1 MEKIFT
7 NKAYCEWLLEQATLK
22 RPYWYGTC
30 FQGCS
35 SDLLARKAK
44 QYPSEYQEG
53 RMARYKK
60 DIAAEQICGD
70 CVGGAIKGAAWV
82 LLGEQKWKY
91 QSNGVPDKSADGMF
105 EWCVKQGAETG
116 PIGTI
121 PEIPG
126 IAVRKKGHVGVYVGG
141 GQVVEWRGFSYG
153 CVVTKLYD
161 RPWTDWY
168 ELPWVDYEN
177 GECGMGNGEL
187 RPTLKN
193 GAKGEAVKALQER
206 LIELGYGM
214 YLGRWGADGEF
225 GNGTENAVMAFQGA
239 MGLEVDGVV
248 GPKTWAALDSAPAPK
263 LYTDTIHALTQ
274 PEIDRLRV
282 DWPMGEAT
290 EE

>member
-7 NKAYCEWLLEQATLK
+7 NQAYCEWLLEQATLK

-30 FQGCS
+30 FQKCTAS
-35 SDLLARKAK
+35 LLNAK
-44 QYPSEYQEG
+44 KEQYPSEYKEG

-60 DIAAEQICGD
+60 DIAAEQIAGD
-70 CVGGAIKGAAWV
+70 CVGGAIKGAAWT
-82 LLGEQKWKY
+82 LLSTVKWRSK
-91 QSNGVPDKSADGMF
+91 SHNVPDESANGMF
-105 EWCVKQGAETG
+105 TYCKAQGAEYG
-116 PIGTI
+116 PIDTM
-121 PEIPG
+121 PDRPG
-126 IAVRKKGHVGVYVGG
+126 VAVRKKGHVGIYVGDG
-141 GQVVEWRGFSYG
+141 KVVEWRGFDYG
-153 CVVTKLYD
+153 CVVTLLKD

-168 ELPWVDYEN
+168 SLPWVEYEN
-177 GECGMGNGEL
+177 AGDEKPVDL
-187 RPTLKN
+187 RPLLKK

-225 GNGTENAVMAFQGA
+225 GNGTENAVMAFQDA
-239 MGLEVDGVV
+239 MGLEVDGEV

-263 LYTDTIHALTQ
+263 LYTYTIHGLTQ